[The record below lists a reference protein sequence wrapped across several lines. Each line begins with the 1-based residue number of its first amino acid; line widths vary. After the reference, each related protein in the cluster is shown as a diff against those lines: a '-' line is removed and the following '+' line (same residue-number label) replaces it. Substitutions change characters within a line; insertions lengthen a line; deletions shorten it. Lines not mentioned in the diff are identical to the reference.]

1 MILTQKRNQALHVYT
16 YIGSGEPGNEPLHMV
31 RWYISL
37 VMTTFRAIVE
47 LQAFPKIVFENGRTI
62 SSKETYCE
70 KVAQLFFC
78 TPLLYVSLV
87 GFVVSNI
94 FIANVMIFIGKIFMA
109 SLMIFVVLM
118 LAVHA

>member
-1 MILTQKRNQALHVYT
+1 MCIHILVPESLGTSLST
-16 YIGSGEPGNEPLHMV
+16 WCDGT
-31 RWYISL
+31 L
-37 VMTTFRAIVE
+37 VMTTFGAIVE
-47 LQAFPKIVFENGRTI
+47 LQAFPKIVFENGRTK
-62 SSKETYCE
+62 SSKETYCVN
-70 KVAQLFFC
+70 VAQLFFY

-94 FIANVMIFIGKIFMA
+94 FIANLMIFIGKIFMA